1 MARESWARK
10 NLEMDFRQP
19 TYMHMPG
26 PAQNARRKNKMRIQL
41 PALLVCAA
49 ISHPAGDEVLRQ
61 IAGSCV
67 WREPA

>member
-26 PAQNARRKNKMRIQL
+26 LVTKRKTEKQNEYPTAG
-41 PALLVCAA
+41 AAGVC
-49 ISHPAGDEVLRQ
+49 SRPSPAGDEVLRQ
-61 IAGSCV
+61 IAAAFV
-67 WREPA
+67 